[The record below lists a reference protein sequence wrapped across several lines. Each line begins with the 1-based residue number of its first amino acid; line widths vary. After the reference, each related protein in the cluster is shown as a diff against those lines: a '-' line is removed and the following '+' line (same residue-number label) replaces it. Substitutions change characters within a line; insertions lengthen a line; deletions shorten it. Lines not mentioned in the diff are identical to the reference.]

1 MPSSAYII
9 KLNEYTG
16 TYWVYSFK
24 NAHVALVFSKDFLGR
39 AFDISLEK
47 F

>member
-9 KLNEYTG
+9 NLNEYTG
-16 TYWVYSFK
+16 SYWVYSFK
-24 NAHVALVFSKDFLGR
+24 NAHVALKDFLGI

-47 F
+47 S